1 MADISRERTIRRRP
15 DRAEAEATADR
26 TADRLAALE
35 RELRDLRAQ
44 SSAPLRQK
52 RQLSTLERAQALYE
66 LRRARDT
73 FFGRHADLFSEPA
86 WDILLDL
93 FIAHERGIRVSVGS
107 ACIGACVSQSTGL
120 RWIATL
126 EHRGLVKRES
136 DVLDGRRTFVSL
148 TPEAR
153 VTLSS
158 YLETC

>member
-1 MADISRERTIRRRP
+1 MVEMSRERIHRHEP
-15 DRAEAEATADR
+15 DFDETPIDR

-44 SSAPLRQK
+44 GNGLNRAK
-52 RQLSTLERAQALYE
+52 RHLTALERAQALYD

-73 FFGRHADLFSEPA
+73 FFGRNADLFSEPA

-136 DVLDGRRTFVSL
+136 DALDGRRTFVSL

-153 VTLSS
+153 VALVS

>member
-1 MADISRERTIRRRP
+1 MVEMSRERIYRHES
-15 DRAEAEATADR
+15 DFDEAPTDR

-35 RELRDLRAQ
+35 RELRELRGQGNGLAR
-44 SSAPLRQK
+44 AK
-52 RQLSTLERAQALYE
+52 RQLTALERAQALYD

-73 FFGRHADLFSEPA
+73 FFGRNADLFSEPA

-136 DVLDGRRTFVSL
+136 DALDGRRTFVSL

-153 VTLSS
+153 VTLVS

>member
-1 MADISRERTIRRRP
+1 MVEMSRERIHRHEP
-15 DRAEAEATADR
+15 DFDEMPTDR

-44 SSAPLRQK
+44 GNGLARAK
-52 RQLSTLERAQALYE
+52 RQLTALERAQALYD

-73 FFGRHADLFSEPA
+73 FFGCNADLFSEPA

-126 EHRGLVKRES
+126 EHRGMVKRES
-136 DVLDGRRTFVSL
+136 DALDGRRTFVSL

-153 VTLSS
+153 LTLVS